1 MAQPVLEAGWT
12 INESGT
18 ARGSFTLAQPAGSA
32 TDDLLIAICINDEP
46 SGSQLW
52 DTKTDWTRAFQ
63 VGNNKPDCTAVM
75 YWRKQDGTESW
86 PETFQVTSG
95 TYHMGGVM
103 LRITGADTSNPIHKF
118 TLHDPAV
125 ISTTTHPMLGFTT
138 TLDDCL
144 CLYGFSFD
152 GGDGD
157 PFSTTPDP
165 PWSEFQEIHNGLG
178 GGDGGGCFGQRDLAT
193 AGASGTVTITNTGAG
208 DGGVGFQF
216 AIAPEVAVSGRIMS
230 SLANAGGL
238 VGKGGIAGPGGG
250 LAG

>member
-1 MAQPVLEAGWT
+1 MTLPVLETGWT
-12 INESGT
+12 ISESAT
-18 ARGSFTLAQPAGSA
+18 ARGSFTLA
-32 TDDLLIAICINDEP
+32 EP
-46 SGSQLW
+46 SGLGAGDTLVMMGINDNPSGGQTW

-63 VGNNKPDCTAVM
+63 VGNNRPDCTAVM
-75 YWRKQDGTESW
+75 YWKPYDGTESW

-103 LRITGADTSNPIHKF
+103 LRISGADTSDPIHKF
-118 TLHDPAV
+118 TLYDPAT
-125 ISTTTHPMLGFTT
+125 ISTTTHPMPGFTT
-138 TLDDCL
+138 TLPDCL

-157 PFSTTPDP
+157 PFATTPDP

-178 GGDGGGCFGQRDLAT
+178 AADGGGCFGQRDLAT

-216 AIAPEVAVSGRIMS
+216 AIAPVAAVGTNR
-230 SLANAGGL
+230 LLLLNPPTLDGGL
-238 VGKGGIAGPGGG
+238 NGG
-250 LAG
+250 LGGNL